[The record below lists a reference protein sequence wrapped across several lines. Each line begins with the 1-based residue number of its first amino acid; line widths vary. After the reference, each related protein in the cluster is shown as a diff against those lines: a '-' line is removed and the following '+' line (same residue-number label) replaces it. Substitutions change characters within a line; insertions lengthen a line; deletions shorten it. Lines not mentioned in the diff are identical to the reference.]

1 MRELLLY
8 LAYLMFAVYA
18 LTRFGRVISAARAL
32 PMWIVLVALG
42 VAVAAPDVLL
52 PIASVFGIRLV
63 SNMVFATMILFL
75 LFESLAG
82 AAEQTKSQRQVRKLV
97 SRLAMR
103 DYAAPTVGE
112 APRALVVVPAYN
124 EAANIEAVLRQLAEV
139 RVTSGGAIDVLLVD
153 DGSLDDT
160 ARIARKVA
168 GEGAQVI
175 THVTNIGVGGV
186 LMTGFLVAIE
196 HGYTQVVQCDAD
208 GQHPVAQIPALLA
221 AARARGTD
229 VLVGSRFCAST
240 TDDLSTADDESTTG
254 MRRFGGRLI
263 SWALRAFGAGAKV
276 ADPTSGFRV
285 YSMRAARL
293 LAARMPDEYP
303 EPESIALSAIHGLS
317 IAEMPVAM
325 NARQHGESSISGW
338 KSAIF
343 MVKVLTSLLSFRL
356 RQALGRAG

>member
-52 PIASVFGIRLV
+52 PIASMFGIHLV

-82 AAEQTKSQRQVRKLV
+82 AADQTRAQRQFRKLV
-97 SRLAMR
+97 SRLAQR
-103 DYAAPTVGE
+103 DFEASGE
-112 APRALVVVPAYN
+112 DVSQRALVVVPAYN
-124 EAANIEAVLRQLAEV
+124 EAENIEAVVRELTALRSE
-139 RVTSGGAIDVLLVD
+139 TGGRIDVLLVD
-153 DGSLDDT
+153 DGSVDDT
-160 ARIARKVA
+160 AAIARKVA
-168 GEGAQVI
+168 TAGV
-175 THVTNIGVGGV
+175 HVVSHAANIGVGGV

-196 HGYTQVVQCDAD
+196 QGYANVVQCDAD
-208 GQHPVAQIPALLA
+208 GQHPVAQIPTLLD
-221 AARARGTD
+221 AARAQGTD
-229 VLVGSRFCAST
+229 VLVGSRFLAPSQG
-240 TDDLSTADDESTTG
+240 DESTTG
-254 MRRFGGRLI
+254 MRRFGGLLI
-263 SWALRAFGAGAKV
+263 SFALRAFGAGAKV

-285 YSMRAARL
+285 YSPRAARL

-303 EPESIALSAIHGLS
+303 EPESIALSAMHGLA
-317 IAEMPVAM
+317 IAELPVAM
-325 NARQHGESSISGW
+325 NPRQGGQSSISGW

-356 RQALGRAG
+356 RHALGRAG